1 MGAKTY
7 TPQETTEIIS
17 RAGVVKGNMRL
28 DKVFLSS
35 VNAGMIL
42 SFACASH
49 LSIQSSPW
57 FQENAAGLIRAIG
70 ALVFPYGMIHNMCP
84 RSTTKLMT
92 RVPGLAII
100 ILTGSDLCTGSFMYT
115 TLSAVHRRLSVVK
128 MLIHW
133 AVTFLGNLAGSL
145 FVVAI
150 ITGCESC
157 HSPLKMH

>member
-7 TPQETTEIIS
+7 TPRETTELVS
-17 RAGVVKGNMRL
+17 RAGVSKANMRI
-28 DKVFLSS
+28 DKVFMSS

-42 SFACASH
+42 SFACATH

-70 ALVFPYGMIHNMCP
+70 ALVFPYGMYLHHSLATETNLWI
-84 RSTTKLMT
+84 S
-92 RVPGLAII
+92 GLTII

-115 TLSAVHRRLSVVK
+115 TLSFVHRRLSIWK
-128 MLIHW
+128 MLLHW
-133 AVTFLGNLAGSL
+133 AVTFFGNLAGSL

-150 ITGCESC
+150 ITGCMA
-157 HSPLKMH
+157 PQIV